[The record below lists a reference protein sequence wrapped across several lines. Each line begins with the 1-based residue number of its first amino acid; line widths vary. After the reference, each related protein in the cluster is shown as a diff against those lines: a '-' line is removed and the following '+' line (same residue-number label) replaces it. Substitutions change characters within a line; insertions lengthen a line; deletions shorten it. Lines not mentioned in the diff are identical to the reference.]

1 MIHIVA
7 LLAGELCQASTHSF
21 KQVSFF
27 FFNCIDIYLF
37 CLRIIGIQCCISFH
51 CTRWIRSL
59 YTCIP
64 SLFNLPPKLPPLPR
78 FCRSLKSTKLSK
90 WSLILLLSR
99 IFSWFPVAHLFYVLS
114 NINLFA
120 FFFLTCFLFST
131 FFSFFG
137 LKGVSFIQIFRS
149 AKNSHLD

>member
-7 LLAGELCQASTHSF
+7 LLAGELCQASIHSF
-21 KQVSFF
+21 KQVTFF
-27 FFNCIDIYLF
+27 YCIEIYLF
-37 CLRIIGIQCCISFH
+37 YLSIIGIQCCISFQ
-51 CTRWIRSL
+51 CTTMWISSL
-59 YTCIP
+59 YTCIS

-78 FCRSLKSTKLSK
+78 FCRSLKNTKLSK

-114 NINLFA
+114 NINLFCI
-120 FFFLTCFLFST
+120 FFLTCFLFST

-137 LKGVSFIQIFRS
+137 LKDVFYSDFRT